1 MKDFKVAEIVPV
13 DQLEDIASNHYHMCL
28 AHLVAM
34 GCNNK
39 QAMKYTEFYRRMSD
53 EGKFVLMDNGAA
65 EGSQLNYDRLFRQ
78 YEEIRPSEIV
88 VPDTLNDANDTL
100 AKMFSWLGQFIG
112 LPYRFMAVPQG
123 KTFEEWKAC
132 AYIMMQEKRI
142 NTIGISK
149 FLNIAT
155 GDETIRHQAVQ
166 YLDEIADKLGRDDI
180 EYHLLGCD
188 EGPGIVGGIQS
199 ISKRVR
205 GCDSAFAYIASK
217 AEVVIERNTKRPAGT
232 IDFLNDTR
240 LDGFIPNSFSFEG
253 ICGVLSNTN
262 GKEWK

>member
-39 QAMKYTEFYRRMSD
+39 QAMMYTEFYRRMSN
-53 EGKFVLMDNGAA
+53 EGKYVLMDNGAA
-65 EGSQLNYDRLFRQ
+65 EGMQGNCGVLVEQ
-78 YEEIRPSEIV
+78 YAKVRPTEIV

-100 AKMFSWLGQFIG
+100 RKMFDWLDHYD
-112 LPYRFMAVPQG
+112 LPYKQMVVPQG
-123 KTFEEWKAC
+123 RTFEEWKAC

-232 IDFLNDTR
+232 IDFLNDAR
-240 LDGFIPNSFSFEG
+240 LDGFIPNSYAFEG
-253 ICGVLSNTN
+253 ICGVLSNIN

>member
-13 DQLEDIASNHYHMCL
+13 EQLEDIASNHYHMCL
-28 AHLVAM
+28 AHLVATNGIM
-34 GCNNK
+34 A
-39 QAMKYTEFYRRMSD
+39 QRYTEFYRRMSD
-53 EGKFVLMDNGAA
+53 EGKYVLMDNGAA
-65 EGSQLNYDRLFRQ
+65 EGSQLEHDEL
-78 YEEIRPSEIV
+78 YEMYRRINPTEIV
-88 VPDTLNDANDTL
+88 IPDTLNDANDTL
-100 AKMFSWLGQFIG
+100 AKMFNWLEYYC
-112 LPYRFMAVPQG
+112 LPHKLMAVPQG
-123 KTFEEWKAC
+123 KDFEEWKAC
-132 AYIMMQEKRI
+132 AYIMMQERRI

-217 AEVVIERNTKRPAGT
+217 AEVVIEMNTKRPAGA
-232 IDFLNDTR
+232 IDFLNDER
-240 LDGFIPNSFSFEG
+240 MDGFIHNSYAFEG
-253 ICGVLSNTN
+253 ICGVLSNSN
-262 GKEWK
+262 GKEWQ